1 MPWVVRD
8 AVRDINR
15 TVARRWQAIDP
26 LLPDPAAL
34 PTGCGAP
41 LVVNGDSG
49 RLTGLGVCVHHHLPA
64 DSLNQTWGAAD
75 RFTLVPRLAGQDIA
89 APVDLLVSQWRDHL
103 AGVAAARGADTSAT
117 VVWPSSDITGIQALL
132 SHGLQPLTVIAARSR
147 PNTPLGP
154 HASQGPATPP
164 APSGPPAPY
173 APPGPRAPRAPRGA
187 FGATIRL
194 AGPADEEQVLDL
206 ELRLIR
212 YDMHFGGPVWRP
224 ATAKLVRDEIHASLA
239 RRATWTWLAERAG
252 HAVGLLVAQPPEEAG
267 WIAGMTGPSPAAYLQ
282 TMFVDTRERGTGIGS
297 ALVRHLHAQLD
308 ATGAA
313 VTLLH
318 HSQVNPLSAPFWYRM
333 GYRPLWTSW
342 EARPASALR

>member
-26 LLPDPAAL
+26 LLPDPAAM
-34 PTGCGAP
+34 PAGCGAP
-41 LVVNGDSG
+41 LVVNGDNG
-49 RLTGLGVCVHHHLPA
+49 RLTGLGVCVHHHVPA

-75 RFTLVPRLAGQDIA
+75 RFTLVPRLAGQDVA
-89 APVDLLVSQWRDHL
+89 APADALLSQWRDHL
-103 AGVAAARGADTSAT
+103 TGVAAARGADTSAT
-117 VVWPSSDITGIQALL
+117 VVWPSQDITGIQALL
-132 SHGLQPLTVIAARSR
+132 GHGLQALTVIAARPR
-147 PNTPLGP
+147 PRASHAPQGP
-154 HASQGPATPP
+154 HGS
-164 APSGPPAPY
+164 
-173 APPGPRAPRAPRGA
+173 RGA
-187 FGATIRL
+187 FGVTIRL
-194 AGPADEEQVLDL
+194 AGPADEEQILDL

-212 YDMHFGGPVWRP
+212 YDIHFGGPVWRP
-224 ATAKLVRDEIHASLA
+224 GTAKLVRDEIHSSLA

-252 HAVGLLVAQPPEEAG
+252 RAVGLLVAQPPQEAR
-267 WIAGMTGPSPAAYLQ
+267 WIEGMTSLSPAAYLQ
-282 TMFVDTRERGTGIGS
+282 TMFVDSRERGTGIGS

-308 ATGAA
+308 ASGVS

>member
-34 PTGCGAP
+34 PSGCGAP
-41 LVVNGDSG
+41 LVVNADNG
-49 RLTGLGVCVHHHLPA
+49 RLAGLGVCVHHHLPA

-89 APVDLLVSQWRDHL
+89 APADLLLSQWRDHL
-103 AGVAAARGADTSAT
+103 AGVAAARGGDTSAT
-117 VVWPSSDITGIQALL
+117 VVWPSHDITGIQALL
-132 SHGLQPLTVIAARSR
+132 RHGLQPLTVIAARPR
-147 PNTPLGP
+147 PPTPHTTHTPQAPHTMQAPHTTQATRGSHPLQNP
-154 HASQGPATPP
+154 HARR
-164 APSGPPAPY
+164 APY
-173 APPGPRAPRAPRGA
+173 GV
-187 FGATIRL
+187 TIRI

-224 ATAKLVRDEIHASLA
+224 ATAKLVRDEIHGSLA
-239 RRATWTWLAERAG
+239 RRATWTWLAERG
-252 HAVGLLVAQPPEEAG
+252 GRAVGLLVAQPPREAG
-267 WIAGMTGPSPAAYLQ
+267 WITGMTSPSHAAYLQ
-282 TMFVDTRERGTGIGS
+282 TMFVDSRERGAGIGS

-308 ATGAA
+308 AAGIA

>member
-26 LLPDPAAL
+26 LLPDPAVL
-34 PTGCGAP
+34 PNGCGAP
-41 LVVNGDSG
+41 LVVNGDHG
-49 RLTGLGVCVHHHLPA
+49 RLAGLGVCVHHHIPA

-75 RFTLVPRLAGQDIA
+75 RFTLVPRLAGQDVA
-89 APVDLLVSQWRDHL
+89 ASADLLFAQWRDHL
-103 AGVAAARGADTSAT
+103 AGVGAARGTDTSAT
-117 VVWPSSDITGIQALL
+117 VVWPSHDITGIQALL
-132 SHGLQPLTVIAARSR
+132 RHGLAPLTVIAARLR
-147 PNTPLGP
+147 P
-154 HASQGPATPP
+154 Q
-164 APSGPPAPY
+164 APN
-173 APPGPRAPRAPRGA
+173 GPRFTARGA
-187 FGATIRL
+187 YGVTIRP
-194 AGPADEEQVLDL
+194 AGLADEEQVLDL

-224 ATAKLVRDEIHASLA
+224 ATARLVRDEVRGSLA

-252 HAVGLLVAQPPEEAG
+252 RAVGLLVAQPPVESG
-267 WIAGMTGPSPAAYLQ
+267 WIAGMTSASRAAYLQ
-282 TMFVDTRERGTGIGS
+282 TMFIDPDERGTGIGS
-297 ALVRHLHAQLD
+297 ALVRYLHAQLD
-308 ATGAA
+308 ANGVA

-342 EARPASALR
+342 EARPAGALR